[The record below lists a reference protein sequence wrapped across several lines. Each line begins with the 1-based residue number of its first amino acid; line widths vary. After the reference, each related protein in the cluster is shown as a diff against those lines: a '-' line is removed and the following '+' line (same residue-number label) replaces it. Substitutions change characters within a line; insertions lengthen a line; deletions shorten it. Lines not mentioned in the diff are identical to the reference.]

1 MNILSQRVLTF
12 LEGPSYHPTDLKGLG
27 KKLGLKRERL
37 AALQEAVDELVAAGA
52 ARVSTSGLILGRTT
66 AGLVQGVVRRTRAG
80 DGFVTPSPPI
90 PRGVV
95 GDIFIDRHDMKDAQD
110 EDQVLVKLVAARR
123 SGGQRS
129 AEVVEVVTRATTV
142 FVGTYYE
149 EDDAGWVAIDG
160 RNFEQPVAVGDPGA
174 KGAQPDDKVVVEML
188 RFPTDRQP
196 GEAVLTKVLGPRGE
210 PGVDTQL
217 VIHEFGLP
225 NEFTA
230 EAQAEARRQAEEFD
244 ETSFEGREDWTNE
257 LIVTIDPFDARD
269 FDDAISLKKNE
280 DGHWQLGV
288 HIADVSYFVEENSP
302 LDDDARNRATSVYL
316 PATVIPM
323 LPEVISNG
331 LASLQEGR
339 VRYALSALIEL
350 DEEGNVRKRSFAR
363 TAIKVAKRFAYEQ
376 VMPIVTHP
384 DQHPEVALPIRRLL
398 CDMHALAMK
407 LRRKRFRNGAINL
420 DLPEVK
426 LDLDRDL
433 RVTGAHEAFH
443 DESHQLIEEYMLA
456 ANVAVATELSD
467 RGIEYPRRT
476 HGEPNA
482 PKLKAFA
489 EFVESLGFPI
499 RKPQSRK
506 ELQGL
511 LERVKGTPQ
520 ERAINFAL
528 LRTFKQAE
536 YSPQDIGHYALAE
549 AEYCHFTS
557 PIRRY
562 PDLMVHRLLA
572 QVIQGQR
579 RPQGYRGEALEHL
592 CGHCSMAERRAA
604 DAERTLT
611 RVKMLLFL
619 VDKVGKRMAATITGV
634 DRFGFFCRGI
644 ELPAEGLV
652 HVSTLPGNEA
662 FEYDKVAQRLV
673 GRKTGRAYQLGDK
686 VEVEVARVDV
696 DRRELDFMLV
706 KHTKGTSP
714 QRGRGKRPGG
724 SAAPQEQGRSDKRQ
738 SGGRSDRGS
747 QQPSSGRGRRSD
759 RQAAPAKEAPAKKGR
774 RGRSR

>member
-12 LEGPSYHPTDLKGLG
+12 IEGPSYHPTDLKGLG
-27 KKLGLKRERL
+27 KKLGLKNERL
-37 AALQEAVDELVAAGA
+37 AALQEAIDELVDTGA

-66 AGLVQGVVRRTRAG
+66 AGLVSGKVSRTRSG
-80 DGFVTPSPPI
+80 DGYLTPSPPA

-110 EDQVLVKLVAARR
+110 DDEVLVKLTASRR

-129 AEVVEVVTRATTV
+129 GEIVEIVKRNTTT

-149 EDDAGWVAIDG
+149 EDGEGWVSIDG
-160 RNFEQPVAVGDPGA
+160 RHFEHSVAVGDPGA
-174 KGAQPDDKVVVEML
+174 KGAQPEDKVVVEML
-188 RFPTDRQP
+188 QFPDERYA
-196 GEAVLTKVLGPRGE
+196 GEAVVTKVLGPRGE
-210 PGVDTQL
+210 AGVDTQL

-225 NEFTA
+225 LEFPE
-230 EAQAEARRQAEEFD
+230 EALEEARHQAEEF
-244 ETSFEGREDWTNE
+244 EEKVFEGRDDWTNE

-269 FDDAISLKKNE
+269 FDDAISLKKDDN
-280 DGHWQLGV
+280 GHWQLGV
-288 HIADVSYFVEENSP
+288 HIADVSYFVEEGTP
-302 LDDDARNRATSVYL
+302 LDEEARERATSVYL

-350 DEEGNVRKRSFAR
+350 DEEGNVLKRRFAR

-376 VMPIVTHP
+376 VMPIVSHP
-384 DQHPEVALPIRRLL
+384 DQHPEVAAPIRRLL

-456 ANVAVATELSD
+456 ANVAVATELSA

-476 HGEPNA
+476 HGEPNP
-482 PKLKAFA
+482 PKLKIFA

-499 RKPQSRK
+499 RKPQNRK

-536 YSPQDIGHYALAE
+536 YSPKDIGHFALAE
-549 AEYCHFTS
+549 PEYCHFTS

-562 PDLMVHRLLA
+562 PDLIVHRLLS
-572 QVIQGQR
+572 QIIDRQK
-579 RPQGYRGEALEHL
+579 RPQGYRGEALEHI
-592 CGHCSMAERRAA
+592 CNHCSVNERRAA

-611 RVKMLLFL
+611 RVKLLLFL
-619 VDKVGKRMAATITGV
+619 VDKVGTRMSATITGV
-634 DRFGFFCRGI
+634 DRFGFFCRGT

-652 HVSTLPGNEA
+652 HVSTLPGNET

-673 GRKTGRAYQLGDK
+673 GRTTGRAYQLGDK
-686 VEVEVARVDV
+686 VEVEVARVNV
-696 DRRELDFMLV
+696 DRRELDFKLV
-706 KHTKGTSP
+706 KHAK
-714 QRGRGKRPGG
+714 
-724 SAAPQEQGRSDKRQ
+724 SAAPKRRPATRSEGSSESGQGRRDERGAQ
-738 SGGRSDRGS
+738 SPRGG
-747 QQPSSGRGRRSD
+747 GRRSGGKSAPD
-759 RQAAPAKEAPAKKGR
+759 KAAAPKRGR